1 MHAVILQH
9 HPIEGP
15 GNLTPWLA
23 RHATSTQL
31 VRLDTGEECPA
42 PDVVDLLIVLGGPM
56 SVNDEGE
63 FPWLLAE
70 KAFIR
75 QIIDRQRPVLG
86 ICLGSQLIAS
96 ALGAAVRPN
105 PEKEIGWLPIE
116 GIAASTALPFAI
128 PSTTVFHWHG
138 DTFDLPAG
146 AILLARSMACAH
158 QAFLYKEKVLA
169 LQFHLETTPELVKL
183 FIETGRDELVAAPY
197 IQSPEAI
204 LSAPAELYR
213 SGNELLE
220 ELLNQL
226 IHLAKKTNQLSRLS
240 LPQ

>member
-15 GNLTPWLA
+15 GSLSPWLD
-23 RHATSTQL
+23 RHTTSRQL
-31 VRLDTGEECPA
+31 VRLYAGEECPPA
-42 PDVVDLLIVLGGPM
+42 EAVDFLIVLGGPM

-63 FPWLLAE
+63 FPWLIAE
-70 KAFIR
+70 KVFIR
-75 QIIDRQRPVLG
+75 QVIDRQRPVLG

-105 PEKEIGWLPIE
+105 PHKEIGWLPIE
-116 GIAASTALPFAI
+116 GIAANTALPFAI

-146 AILLARSMACAH
+146 AILLARSVACAH
-158 QAFLYKEKVLA
+158 QAFLYKENVLA

-197 IQSPEAI
+197 IQNPEAI
-204 LSAPAELYR
+204 LGAPVDLYR

-220 ELLNQL
+220 KLLNRL
-226 IHLAKKTNQLSRLS
+226 IS
-240 LPQ
+240 

>member
-15 GNLTPWLA
+15 GSLTPWLA
-23 RHATSTQL
+23 THASSTQI
-31 VRLDTGEECPA
+31 VRLYAGEECPA
-42 PDVVDLLIVLGGPM
+42 PEAVDLLLILGGPM
-56 SVNDEGE
+56 SVNDEKE
-63 FPWLLAE
+63 FPWLRKE

-75 QIIDRQRPVLG
+75 QVIDRQCPVLG

-96 ALGAAVRPN
+96 ALGAEVRPN
-105 PEKEIGWLPIE
+105 PEKEIGWLSIE
-116 GIAASTALPFAI
+116 GIAASAALPFTI
-128 PSTTVFHWHG
+128 PTTTVFHWHG

-146 AILLARSMACAH
+146 AILLARSVACAH

-183 FIETGRDELVAAPY
+183 FIETGRDELVTAPY

-204 LSAPAELYR
+204 LNAPGDLYR

-220 ELLNQL
+220 KFLNQL
-226 IHLAKKTNQLSRLS
+226 IR
-240 LPQ
+240 

>member
-23 RHATSTQL
+23 NHATSSQL
-31 VRLDTGEECPA
+31 VRLDTGEECP
-42 PDVVDLLIVLGGPM
+42 PPEVVDLLIVLGGPM

-70 KAFIR
+70 KVFIR
-75 QIIDRQRPVLG
+75 QVIDRNRPVLG

-96 ALGAAVRPN
+96 ALGAEVRAN
-105 PEKEIGWLPIE
+105 PQKEIGWLPIE
-116 GIAASTALPFAI
+116 GIEVNAPFAI
-128 PSTTVFHWHG
+128 PTTTVFHWHG

-146 AILLARSMACAH
+146 AILLARSVACAH
-158 QAFLYKEKVLA
+158 QAFCYKEKVLA

-183 FIETGRDELVAAPY
+183 FIENGRDELEPAPF
-197 IQSPEAI
+197 IQSAEAI
-204 LSAPAELYR
+204 LSAPVDLYR
-213 SGNELLE
+213 AGNELLTD
-220 ELLNQL
+220 LLNQL
-226 IHLAKKTNQLSRLS
+226 IR
-240 LPQ
+240 

>member
-15 GNLTPWLA
+15 GSLSSWLA
-23 RHATSTQL
+23 RHATSSQII
-31 VRLDTGEECPA
+31 RLYAGEECPA
-42 PDVVDLLIVLGGPM
+42 AAVVDLLIVLGGPM

-63 FPWLLAE
+63 FPWLIAE
-70 KAFIR
+70 KVFIR
-75 QIIDRQRPVLG
+75 QVIDRQCPVLG

-96 ALGAAVRPN
+96 ALGAEVRPN

-116 GIAASTALPFAI
+116 GIAASPPLPFAI
-128 PSTTVFHWHG
+128 PSSTVFHWHG

-146 AILLARSMACAH
+146 AILLARSVACAH
-158 QAFLYKEKVLA
+158 QAFCYREKVLA

-183 FIETGRDELVAAPY
+183 FIETGREELVTAPY
-197 IQSPEAI
+197 IQGPEAI
-204 LSAPAELYR
+204 LSAPADLYR

-220 ELLNQL
+220 KLINQL
-226 IHLAKKTNQLSRLS
+226 IR
-240 LPQ
+240 

>member
-15 GNLTPWLA
+15 GSLTPWLA
-23 RHATSTQL
+23 RHTTSLQII
-31 VRLDTGEECPA
+31 RLYAGEECPA
-42 PDVVDLLIVLGGPM
+42 AAAVDLLIVLGGPM

-75 QIIDRQRPVLG
+75 QVIDRQRPVLG
-86 ICLGSQLIAS
+86 ICLGSQLIAN
-96 ALGAAVRPN
+96 ALGAEVRAN
-105 PEKEIGWLPIE
+105 TEKEIGWLPIE
-116 GIAASTALPFAI
+116 GIAASAALPFAI
-128 PSTTVFHWHG
+128 PNSTVFHWHG

-146 AILLARSMACAH
+146 AILLARSEACAH
-158 QAFLYKEKVLA
+158 QAFCYQEKVLA

-183 FIETGRDELVAAPY
+183 FVETGQDELVAAPY
-197 IQSPEAI
+197 IQRPEAI
-204 LSAPAELYR
+204 LSAPPDLYR
-213 SGNELLE
+213 AGNQLLE

-226 IHLAKKTNQLSRLS
+226 IR
-240 LPQ
+240 

>member
-23 RHATSTQL
+23 NHATSCHL
-31 VRLDTGEECPA
+31 VRLDAGEECPDA
-42 PDVVDLLIVLGGPM
+42 AAVDLLIVLGGPM

-63 FPWLLAE
+63 FPWLCAE

-75 QIIDRQRPVLG
+75 QVIDRNRPVLG

-96 ALGAAVRPN
+96 ALGAAVRAN
-105 PEKEIGWLPIE
+105 PQKEIGWLPIE
-116 GIAASTALPFAI
+116 GIKVSAPLGI
-128 PSTTVFHWHG
+128 PTTTVFHWHG

-146 AILLARSMACAH
+146 AILLARSVACAH
-158 QAFLYKEKVLA
+158 QAFLYKENVLA

-183 FIETGRDELVAAPY
+183 FVETGQDELVTAPY

-204 LSAPAELYR
+204 LSAPVDLYR
-213 SGNELLE
+213 SGNKLLE

-226 IHLAKKTNQLSRLS
+226 IR
-240 LPQ
+240 

>member
-15 GNLTPWLA
+15 GNLTPWLD
-23 RHATSTQL
+23 RHATSRQL
-31 VRLDTGEECPA
+31 VRLDAGEECPA
-42 PDVVDLLIVLGGPM
+42 AAAVDLLIVLGGPM
-56 SVNDEGE
+56 SVNDAEE
-63 FPWLLAE
+63 FPWLRAE

-75 QIIDRQRPVLG
+75 QVIDRNRPVLG

-116 GIAASTALPFAI
+116 GIAANAPLTI
-128 PSTTVFHWHG
+128 PTSTVFHWHG

-146 AILLARSMACAH
+146 ALLLARSVACAH
-158 QAFLYKEKVLA
+158 QAFLYKENVLA

-183 FIETGRDELVAAPY
+183 FVETGQDELVTAPY

-226 IHLAKKTNQLSRLS
+226 IR
-240 LPQ
+240 

>member
-15 GNLTPWLA
+15 GSLSPWLA
-23 RHATSTQL
+23 RHATSTRI
-31 VRLDTGEECPA
+31 VRLYAGEEYPA
-42 PDVVDLLIVLGGPM
+42 PNVVDLLIVLGGPM

-63 FPWLLAE
+63 FPWLITE

-75 QIIDRQRPVLG
+75 QVIDRQRPVLG

-96 ALGAAVRPN
+96 ALGAEVRPN
-105 PEKEIGWLPIE
+105 PVKEIGWLPIE
-116 GIAASTALPFAI
+116 GIAASTALPFTI

-138 DTFDLPAG
+138 DTFNLPTG
-146 AILLARSMACAH
+146 AILLARSAACAH
-158 QAFLYKEKVLA
+158 QAFLYQEKVLA

-183 FIETGRDELVAAPY
+183 FIETGQDELVAAPY

-204 LSAPAELYR
+204 LSAPGEFYQ

-220 ELLNQL
+220 ELLNRL
-226 IHLAKKTNQLSRLS
+226 IR
-240 LPQ
+240 

>member
-15 GNLTPWLA
+15 GSLTPWLA
-23 RHATSTQL
+23 THAASSQL
-31 VRLDTGEECPA
+31 VRLYVGEDCPA
-42 PDVVDLLIVLGGPM
+42 ADTVDLLIVLGGPM

-63 FPWLLAE
+63 FPWLIAE

-75 QIIDRQRPVLG
+75 RVIDRQRPVLG

-96 ALGAAVRPN
+96 ALGAEVRPN
-105 PEKEIGWLPIE
+105 RDKEIGWLPIE
-116 GIAASTALPFAI
+116 GLTANAPLSL

-146 AILLARSMACAH
+146 ATLLARSVACAH
-158 QAFLYKEKVLA
+158 QAFLYKEQVLA
-169 LQFHLETTPELVKL
+169 LQFHLETTPELVRI

-204 LSAPAELYR
+204 LNAPDDLYR
-213 SGNELLE
+213 SGNELLAD
-220 ELLNQL
+220 LLNQL
-226 IHLAKKTNQLSRLS
+226 LHLTGKD
-240 LPQ
+240 PC

>member
-1 MHAVILQH
+1 MHAVIIQH

-15 GNLTPWLA
+15 GNLTLWLA

-31 VRLDTGEECPA
+31 IRLDAGEECPA
-42 PDVVDLLIVLGGPM
+42 PNVVDLLIVLGGPM
-56 SVNDEGE
+56 SVNDEEE
-63 FPWLLAE
+63 FPWLIAE

-75 QIIDRQRPVLG
+75 QVIDRQRPVLG

-116 GIAASTALPFAI
+116 GIAASTPLPFAI

-146 AILLARSMACAH
+146 AILLARSVACAH
-158 QAFLYKEKVLA
+158 QAFCYKEKVLA

-183 FIETGRDELVAAPY
+183 FIETGQDELVTAPY
-197 IQSPEAI
+197 IQSPEVI
-204 LSAPAELYR
+204 LSAPVDHYR
-213 SGNELLE
+213 AGHELLE
-220 ELLNQL
+220 DLLNRL
-226 IHLAKKTNQLSRLS
+226 IR
-240 LPQ
+240 

>member
-15 GNLTPWLA
+15 GSLAPWLA
-23 RHATSTQL
+23 VHAASTQIVHL
-31 VRLDTGEECPA
+31 YAGEDCP
-42 PDVVDLLIVLGGPM
+42 PPESVDLLLILGGPM

-63 FPWLLAE
+63 FPWLRAE

-75 QIIDRQRPVLG
+75 QGIDRHRPVLG

-96 ALGAAVRPN
+96 VLGAQVRAN

-116 GIAASTALPFAI
+116 GIANAGAPISLPT
-128 PSTTVFHWHG
+128 TTVFHWHG

-146 AILLARSMACAH
+146 ATLLARSAACAH
-158 QAFLYKEKVLA
+158 QAFLYKENVLA
-169 LQFHLETTPELVKL
+169 LQFHLETTPELAKL
-183 FIETGRDELVAAPY
+183 FIATGSDELVPAPY

-204 LSAPAELYR
+204 LSTPDDLYQA
-213 SGNELLE
+213 GNALLE
-220 ELLNQL
+220 DLLNKLIQL
-226 IHLAKKTNQLSRLS
+226 TRKADSLSSLALTQ
-240 LPQ
+240 